1 MSIQITPGQGRCP
14 TGSLFD
20 GRLWRILRWEEGFRH
35 VQHTRLMNMPGPF
48 HVIGISQSDEAAF
61 VMCEIKVV
69 STEGLLNPRRD
80 PDEAGSVDVGADS
93 LVKRGMDNRILSES
107 SGLHRGS
114 IQSSSLRTEIF
125 NTDL

>member
-14 TGSLFD
+14 TGSLFY
-20 GRLWRILRWEEGFRH
+20 GRLRRILRWKERFRH
-35 VQHTRLMNMPGPF
+35 VQHTRLMNVPGPF
-48 HVIGISQSDEAAF
+48 YVIGISQSDEAAF

-93 LVKRGMDNRILSES
+93 LVKPGMDNRTLSES
-107 SGLHRGS
+107 SGFHRGS
-114 IQSSSLRTEIF
+114 IQSSLLRTEIS